1 MEDLQRIWTDRYT
14 VNWYEADAMNRASI
28 VTICKYL
35 QESAWNHANHLGCGY
50 RTANAVN
57 QIWVIVRLLVNM
69 ERFPSWGETITV
81 RTWPRGLEGL
91 LALRD
96 FEVLDDQGT
105 RIGAA
110 ASQWLILDAQTR
122 KPQPAMIVR
131 DILPLVTSE
140 PVMDEQPEK
149 IHIHDP
155 LPFQYTVTA
164 RYGDIDMYQH
174 VNNTRYLQ
182 WTLNL
187 FPEEQLRTRHLSMMM
202 IEFLNESRLGDEINL
217 FGDPSTNP
225 SFARGV
231 RQEDD
236 KTIFRVKLRWG

>member
-14 VNWYEADAMNRASI
+14 VNWYDADATNRASI

-35 QESAWNHANHLGCGY
+35 QESAWNHANHLGFGY
-50 RTANAVN
+50 RSLNQVN
-57 QIWVIVRLLVNM
+57 QVWVIVRLLVKM
-69 ERFPSWGETITV
+69 DRYPSWGETIPV
-81 RTWPRGLEGL
+81 RTWPRGMEGL

-96 FEVLDDQGT
+96 FEILDDKGI

-110 ASQWLILDAQTR
+110 ASQWFIIDGETR
-122 KPQPAMIVR
+122 KPQPAIIAR
-131 DILPLVTSE
+131 DIMPLFSSE
-140 PVMDEQPEK
+140 PALDEQPEK

-155 LPFQYTVTA
+155 LPFHYTVKA

-182 WTLNL
+182 WALNI
-187 FPEEQLRTRHLSMMM
+187 FPEEQLRERHLSMMM
-202 IEFLNESRLGDEINL
+202 IEFLSETRLGDEINI
-217 FGDPSTNP
+217 FCDPATNP